1 MSFFTWGVDL
11 GQSVDYTAVVVVEA
25 FPTWRKIGREAVPDL
40 PITSLVCRK
49 VDRFPLRTSYQDIAR
64 IIGERIQSELAKKR
78 ETFLVLDHTGVGRA
92 AAEMFRD
99 SAPLLIT
106 ITGGN
111 EVQPGAFGNELRV
124 PKRDL
129 IAAAQVPL
137 QNGTLKIIRDKDKRM
152 AAMTDTLT
160 SELTSFTV
168 KISDNGRDVYNGRE
182 GVHDDLVLACALAC
196 WAAGHIVQLKCRTAV
211 AEIERQMWQARLAGS
226 NSDGSISQI

>member
-1 MSFFTWGVDL
+1 VSFFTWGVDL

-49 VDRFPLRTSYQDIAR
+49 VDRFPLRTSYQEIAR

-78 ETFLVLDHTGVGRA
+78 ETFLALDHTGVGRA
-92 AAEMFRD
+92 AAEMFKGM
-99 SAPLLIT
+99 APLLIT

-111 EVQPGAFGNELRV
+111 EVQQGAFGNELRV

-196 WAAGHIVQLKCRTAV
+196 WAAGHIVQLKCRRQV
-211 AEIERQMWQARLAGS
+211 AEIERRMFEQRLAGS

>member
-25 FPTWRKIGREAVPDL
+25 FPTWRKIGRDAVPDL
-40 PITSLVCRK
+40 PLTSLVCRK

-64 IIGERIQSELAKKR
+64 IIGERIQSELTKKR

-92 AAEMFRD
+92 AAEMFRGL
-99 SAPLLIT
+99 APLLIT

-111 EVQPGAFGNELRV
+111 EVQQGAFGNELRV

-196 WAAGHIVQLKCRTAV
+196 WGAGHIVQLKCRKRV
-211 AEIERQMWQARLAGS
+211 AELQQQDWQNRLAAS
-226 NSDGSISQI
+226 NPEGTISQI